1 MPNAN
6 VSDGYGSDFTF
17 ESVLIESD
25 RLNKSV
31 EIKNTTTDL
40 DIYEHLD
47 KPYLTGILTFV
58 DSKSIYNS
66 MDILGAEKVTI
77 RILSTRKDAVPFQKV
92 FNVSKVML
100 QQKGQENSDTIML
113 HLIED
118 VGYNSNLQNINRSYR
133 GDAYTINK
141 KIASNFLD
149 RELVIGNRSPKQSMK
164 LIVPNLSPLEA
175 MIWIKNQ
182 AKTSEGL
189 PFYLFSSMTSNNLF
203 MVDLGSLLEE
213 PVINPK
219 YPYKMGAMVAKSN
232 DPNIK
237 RRIIY
242 DYEQKDIDDLF
253 SMIAKGLIG
262 SRYEYIDVLTNRKR
276 TFHFDISKDLLEP
289 LFDKGIAQA
298 NQPNFL
304 YTSDYKYK
312 EKSFNKYDSRTISRI
327 GGIDAYREEEE
338 HPYNLA
344 LGEGRT
350 TADYKLN
357 VISEAMDQLLKKAPL
372 KIDISGADFIDGDK
386 HSTVGCQLRIEF
398 PISLPD
404 GAIDQPKIDTKK
416 SGDYLVFAAR
426 HKFKLEKYD
435 ISMSCL
441 KIANY
446 RAQS

>member
-6 VSDGYGSDFTF
+6 VSDGYAGDFSF
-17 ESVLIESD
+17 EKVLIESD
-25 RLNKSV
+25 RMNKSV
-31 EIKNTTTDL
+31 DVARATTDL

-47 KPYLTGILTFV
+47 KPYLTAVLTFV

-66 MDILGAEKVTI
+66 MDILGAEKVSI
-77 RILSTRKDAVPFQKV
+77 ELLSTRKDAVPIKKTFI
-92 FNVSKVML
+92 VSKVIS

-118 VGYNSNLQNINRSYR
+118 IGYYSNLQNVNKSYR
-133 GDAYTINK
+133 GNGLTINQ
-141 KIASNFLD
+141 KIAYNFLD
-149 RELVIGNRSPKQSMK
+149 KYLVEGNRFPKQNMK

-182 AKTSEGL
+182 CKTSEGL
-189 PFYLFSSMTSNNLF
+189 PFYLFTSLTSDNMF
-203 MVDLGSLLEE
+203 MVDLGSMIEE
-213 PVINPK
+213 GVINPK

-242 DYEQKDIDDLF
+242 DYEQKDIDDLY

-262 SRYEYIDVLTNRKR
+262 SKYEYVDVLTNRKR
-276 TFHFDISKDLLEP
+276 SFHFDISKDLLEP
-289 LFDKGIAQA
+289 LLGKGIAQA

-312 EKSFNKYDSRTISRI
+312 EKPFNVYNSRTISRI
-327 GGIDAYREEEE
+327 GGIDAYRDKEEQ
-338 HPYNLA
+338 PYSLA
-344 LGEGRT
+344 FGEGRT

-357 VISEAMDQLLKKAPL
+357 VIAESMDQLMKKAPL
-372 KIDISGADFIDGDK
+372 KLDIPGADFIDGDK
-386 HSTVGCQLRIEF
+386 HSTVGCQIRVEF
-398 PISLPD
+398 PISLPA
-404 GAIDQPKIDTKK
+404 GAVDQPKIDTKK
-416 SGDYLVFAAR
+416 SGDYLIFAAR

-435 ISMSCL
+435 LSLSCL
-441 KIANY
+441 KLANY